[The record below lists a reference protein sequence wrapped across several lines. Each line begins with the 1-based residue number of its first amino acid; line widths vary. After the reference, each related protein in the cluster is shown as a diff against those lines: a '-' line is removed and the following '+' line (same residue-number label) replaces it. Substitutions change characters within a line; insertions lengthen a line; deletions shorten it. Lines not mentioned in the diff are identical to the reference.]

1 MKISIQSEWGRRN
14 KMSKKKVNIIRSE
27 TWLIDDF
34 KNNISQILNETITDF
49 VEDNEK
55 IINIEMITQKNGLSR
70 FWIYTIAD

>member
-1 MKISIQSEWGRRN
+1 
-14 KMSKKKVNIIRSE
+14 MSKKKVNIIRSE